1 VLRNHLF
8 LPGLQD
14 DDSDD
19 DDASLL
25 NGLAELRTTRQA
37 VVGKLRE
44 QTALKQTLM
53 ELDDQNARNRVE
65 ISKLKVRELTTP
77 AAVPISAGKENAAGV
92 AAAGKGASAAASSG
106 GSSSSSGKQDVDQ
119 KALKKAQK
127 AKREMHAL
135 KHAIGANVA
144 KKEELEKE
152 LAAAERSMGGNEAA
166 RKLVALAAEVGAN
179 TPPPRELNLSLFSH
193 AWATPWFSLAACS
206 SRREPGTRLRRGGPR
221 AGRRRSCA
229 APSMRS
235 RCCKCGAWSWS
246 RALRCTKRG
255 AATKTC
261 ASARCSSKWTSG
273 TKP

>member
-1 VLRNHLF
+1 LFFVLRIHLF
-8 LPGLQD
+8 LPGPQD

-25 NGLAELRTTRQA
+25 KGLAELRTTRQA

-77 AAVPISAGKENAAGV
+77 AAAPISAGKENAAGV

-106 GSSSSSGKQDVDQ
+106 GSSSSSSGKQDVDQ

-127 AKREMHAL
+127 AKREMLAL

-179 TPPPRELNLSLFSH
+179 TPPLVSSTCLFSL
-193 AWATPWFSLAACS
+193 TRGRLLGFLL
-206 SRREPGTRLRRGGPR
+206 RRVARGENPGRGCGARGLEPGADAAVPRR
-221 AGRRRSCA
+221 A
-229 APSMRS
+229 
-235 RCCKCGAWSWS
+235 
-246 RALRCTKRG
+246 
-255 AATKTC
+255 
-261 ASARCSSKWTSG
+261 
-273 TKP
+273 